1 MRQVRVQL
9 YKGNIFFQALT
20 DVPQSIY
27 KARICICC
35 VPTVASLQPSRY
47 AGLKRAAETVQEADS
62 SMEASEGL
70 NPVSSQGYA
79 EIQRCE
85 AIALAQAGL
94 IRSEQ
99 YK

>member
-1 MRQVRVQL
+1 MPAN
-9 YKGNIFFQALT
+9 GHSNLT
-20 DVPQSIY
+20 GP
-27 KARICICC
+27 
-35 VPTVASLQPSRY
+35 
-47 AGLKRAAETVQEADS
+47 VQEADS

-94 IRSEQ
+94 IRSKH
-99 YK
+99 YR